1 MRLAWEISHGFTS
14 GALDLSAR
22 AKPPLVGWQALPET
36 VMVAKLRKR
45 GETAASAR
53 RAVTL
58 LAAMD
63 RARDAAELWLRAVQL
78 HESAPWAYEIDQVV
92 QRPLWQLADALL
104 GSGVS
109 QRHLIDSAAWRR
121 IAEALVASTPHRPVL
136 QVIDQGIGSATQLQ
150 FDLKSK
156 MTGGSASYPFLSGPK
171 VGPMWIRMMAVPG
184 EAAIE
189 DLGVIP
195 VAVDVQVRR
204 VTEFLGVTDTE
215 HMDLEE
221 AREPIQNAWRERV
234 LDEGVDAPGALANTP
249 AGLDPALW
257 FFAKWGCS
265 HCKRRGYQVPI
276 HPVCSECRL
285 PAAPARTP
293 FGKGAVAV
301 SASPASSD
309 VSSRLLIGLV
319 GCVKTKVDHASPA
332 RDLYVSDL
340 FLGRRAA
347 VEGRSD
353 RWFIL
358 SAEHGLVEPEE
369 RIEPYEKA
377 LTKASR
383 QERRE
388 WAARVL
394 AALVT
399 KLGDLSRYAF
409 EIHAGADYFAFGLRD
424 GLNRAGAHV
433 AIPTERLTQGEQ
445 LRYYA
450 QKAARPGQRK
460 RQVSPMVAIGGRYGA
475 IDRVLLDAKGDEVTL
490 TFAEI
495 EGLIDGPLP
504 PSARHHNAWWHSRTA
519 GGVWRASPRLKDNSV
534 LFTRRP
540 GA

>member
-22 AKPPLVGWQALPET
+22 AKPPLVGWQTLPET

-63 RARDAAELWLRAVQL
+63 RARDADELWLRAVQL
-78 HESAPWAYEIDQVV
+78 HESAPWAYKIDQVV
-92 QRPLWQLADALL
+92 QRPLWELADALL

-121 IAEALVASTPHRPVL
+121 IAEALVASTPDRPVL
-136 QVIDQGIGSATQLQ
+136 HVIDQGIGSAAQLQ
-150 FDLKSK
+150 VDLKSK

-204 VTEFLGVTDTE
+204 VTEFLGLTDTE
-215 HMDLEE
+215 HMDLEQ

-293 FGKGAVAV
+293 SGRE
-301 SASPASSD
+301 
-309 VSSRLLIGLV
+309 RLLSQ
-319 GCVKTKVDHASPA
+319 HHQ
-332 RDLYVSDL
+332 
-340 FLGRRAA
+340 RRA
-347 VEGRSD
+347 
-353 RWFIL
+353 
-358 SAEHGLVEPEE
+358 
-369 RIEPYEKA
+369 
-377 LTKASR
+377 T
-383 QERRE
+383 
-388 WAARVL
+388 
-394 AALVT
+394 
-399 KLGDLSRYAF
+399 
-409 EIHAGADYFAFGLRD
+409 
-424 GLNRAGAHV
+424 
-433 AIPTERLTQGEQ
+433 
-445 LRYYA
+445 
-450 QKAARPGQRK
+450 
-460 RQVSPMVAIGGRYGA
+460 
-475 IDRVLLDAKGDEVTL
+475 
-490 TFAEI
+490 
-495 EGLIDGPLP
+495 
-504 PSARHHNAWWHSRTA
+504 
-519 GGVWRASPRLKDNSV
+519 
-534 LFTRRP
+534 
-540 GA
+540 

>member
-22 AKPPLVGWQALPET
+22 AKAPPVGWQALPET
-36 VMVAKLRKR
+36 VMVAKLRRR

-63 RARDAAELWLRAVQL
+63 RARDADELWLRAVKL
-78 HESAPWAYEIDQVV
+78 HESAHWTYEIDQVV
-92 QRPLWQLADALL
+92 QRPLWELADALL
-104 GSGVS
+104 ASGVS
-109 QRHLIDSAAWRR
+109 QRHLMDSAAWRR
-121 IAEALVASTPHRPVL
+121 IAEALAASTPDRPVL
-136 QVIDQGIGSATQLQ
+136 QVIDQGIGSAPHLQ
-150 FDLKSK
+150 VDLKSK

-184 EAAIE
+184 EAIIG

-215 HMDLEE
+215 HLDLEQ
-221 AREPIQNAWRERV
+221 AREPIQNAWRDRV

-257 FFAKWGCS
+257 FFAKWGCT
-265 HCKRRGYQVPI
+265 HCKSRGYRVPI

-293 FGKGAVAV
+293 SGKGAAV
-301 SASPASSD
+301 VSTSPELSD
-309 VSSRLLIGLV
+309 AKSRPLIGLV
-319 GCVKTKVDHASPA
+319 GCVKTKVDQVSPA

-340 FLGRRAA
+340 FLGRKAA
-347 VEGRSD
+347 VEGRAD
-353 RWFIL
+353 TWFIL
-358 SAEHGLVEPEE
+358 SAEHGLVEPDE
-369 RIEPYEKA
+369 RIKPYERA

-388 WAARVL
+388 WAAKVL

-399 KLGDLSRYAF
+399 KLGDLSKYAF

-424 GLNRAGAHV
+424 GLSRAGAYV
-433 AIPTERLTQGEQ
+433 AIPTEHLTQGEQ

-450 QKAARPGQRK
+450 QLVAGSDQRK
-460 RQVSPMVAIGGRYGA
+460 RRDPPPPVAIRGRYGQ
-475 IDRVLLDAKGDEVTL
+475 IDRVLLETHGDQVTL

-495 EGLIDGPLP
+495 ERLIDGPLP
-504 PSARHHNAWWHSRTA
+504 PSARHHNAWWHSRIA
-519 GGVWRASPRLKDNSV
+519 GALRVNLR
-534 LFTRRP
+534 
-540 GA
+540 